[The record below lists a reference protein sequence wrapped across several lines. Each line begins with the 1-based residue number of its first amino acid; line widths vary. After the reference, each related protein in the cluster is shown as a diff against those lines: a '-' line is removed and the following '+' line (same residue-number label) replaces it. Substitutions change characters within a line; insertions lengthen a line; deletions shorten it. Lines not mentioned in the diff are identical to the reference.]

1 MAESSNDFG
10 PVDSVGAE
18 AVGQPGQR
26 TFRLMA
32 RSRDMCASLWMEKEQ
47 LASLGT
53 AIQQQIVHLGRPP
66 SRERLPRLLAGS
78 DMPPTSDV
86 EMRCRQ
92 IGLGFDEAR
101 EDFVIFAYPV
111 ESAEDEPAGWSGRL
125 SLVLGRALSREIEQI
140 VNAGRPKC
148 PLCGIVMDGPAHA
161 CPRSNGHV
169 KDLTAD

>member
-1 MAESSNDFG
+1 MTSG
-10 PVDSVGAE
+10 PWTASAPKPLDNPDNAPSA
-18 AVGQPGQR
+18 
-26 TFRLMA
+26 LMA

-53 AIQQQIVHLGRPP
+53 ALQQQIVHLGRPP
-66 SRERLPRLLAGS
+66 SRERPPRLLAGS

-111 ESAEDEPAGWSGRL
+111 ESAEDEPAGWSGRV
-125 SLVLGRALSREIEQI
+125 SMVQGRALSREIEQI
-140 VNAGRPKC
+140 VNSGRPKC
-148 PLCGIVMDGPAHA
+148 PLCGIVMDSPAHV